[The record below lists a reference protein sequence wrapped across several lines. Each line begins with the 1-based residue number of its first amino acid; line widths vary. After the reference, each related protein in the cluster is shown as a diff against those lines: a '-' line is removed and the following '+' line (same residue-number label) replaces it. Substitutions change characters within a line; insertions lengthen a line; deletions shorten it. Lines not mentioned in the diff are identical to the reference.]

1 MTNPEIPG
9 QTEKPVGTWWL
20 ALRVIDEPEAVFR
33 QLVAQPRALVPI
45 MLVVIVAAIVAVGL
59 PGDNLREQ
67 ARNQMEAA
75 QERAPDRITDAD
87 VERRVER
94 AAGPVT
100 RGIIFVGQVA
110 FMLIMLTVV
119 AAVLML
125 IFGAMGSEP
134 IKFKDEFAIAAHA
147 YMPQLMGALL
157 IMLLMRFAGA
167 DQFFLSLGFMFD
179 QEGSPFRHQ
188 LGNQFGLFGAW
199 NVFLLALGN
208 QIRTGGKG
216 IGTPR
221 AIVGGLWVLVNL
233 VFAGLATVFGGRAG

>member
-1 MTNPEIPG
+1 MTNPEIPN
-9 QTEKPVGTWWL
+9 QTEQPKGAWWL
-20 ALRVIDEPEAVFR
+20 ALRVIDEPGAVFR
-33 QLVAQPRALVPI
+33 QLMVQPRALVPL

-59 PGDNLREQ
+59 PGETLREQ
-67 ARNQMEAA
+67 VRDQMEAV
-75 QERAPDRITDAD
+75 QDRAPDQITDAD
-87 VERRVER
+87 IEQRAER
-94 AAGPVT
+94 AASPLG
-100 RGIIFVGQVA
+100 RGMIFAGQAA

-147 YMPQLMGALL
+147 FVPQLVGALF
-157 IMLLMRFAGA
+157 IMLLMRFAEA

-179 QEGSPFRHQ
+179 QEGSPFLHQ

-216 IGTPR
+216 IGTPL

-233 VFAGLATVFGGRAG
+233 VFAGVATAFGGMAG

>member
-1 MTNPEIPG
+1 MTSPEIPG
-9 QTEKPVGTWWL
+9 QTEQPNGAWWL
-20 ALRVIDEPEAVFR
+20 ALRVIDEPGAVFQ

-59 PGDNLREQ
+59 PGETLREQ
-67 ARNQMEAA
+67 VRNQMEAV
-75 QERAPDRITDAD
+75 QERAPDQFTDAD
-87 VERRVER
+87 IAERVER
-94 AAGPVT
+94 AAGPKT
-100 RGIIFVGQVA
+100 RVIIFVSQA
-110 FMLIMLTVV
+110 ALILIMLTVV

-147 YMPQLMGALL
+147 YVPQLVGALL
-157 IMLLMRFAGA
+157 IMLLMRFAEA

-179 QEGSPFRHQ
+179 QEGSPFLHQ

-216 IGTPR
+216 IGTPL

-233 VFAGLATVFGGRAG
+233 GFAGLATVFGGMAG